1 MDSSSKQKDIVSLE
15 TLDENSNDESIRSS
29 PTNFYEETLADNDL
43 SSFNNNNNNFRYSSS
58 NYGTTNSTNNNVPNL
73 RRSTASVAS
82 SSVSSA
88 KRLSGGVFMTNLT
101 PSIFS
106 FDNLNNLK

>member
-43 SSFNNNNNNFRYSSS
+43 SSYMNNNNFRYSSS
-58 NYGTTNSTNNNVPNL
+58 NYGYIWLFN
-73 RRSTASVAS
+73 
-82 SSVSSA
+82 
-88 KRLSGGVFMTNLT
+88 
-101 PSIFS
+101 
-106 FDNLNNLK
+106 